1 MPDIFK
7 GMALPTGNMLRAARA
22 LAGLRGTELAKMA
35 GVDASTVSRLESS
48 RAKSVRGQAETVDRV
63 IHALL
68 RRGVRITDDGVSF
81 VRKPRG

>member
-1 MPDIFK
+1 
-7 GMALPTGNMLRAARA
+7 MALPTGNMLRAARA

-68 RRGVRITDDGVSF
+68 RRGVRITEDGVLF
-81 VRKPRG
+81 VRKPRS